1 MVKDI
6 TTIAFNSLEVEE
18 IFDNRNNNIFF
29 TINTPPITIK
39 NKAILK
45 VSNFCHIGQ
54 ASGHTDNMY
63 LFRIRGVNV
72 DTSRFITGNGAY
84 PLILTTTFNNN
95 RSLYDENIISLV
107 KQTINSID
115 IIVDTYTPQGTFN
128 SGYSPNSCIIANAGT
143 GYLTGQILTL
153 TGGGGASDVSVEITD
168 VSSGGINAVN
178 VLTTPSKT
186 YNTPPTLSSSIN
198 GSGAVLVANITTS
211 PGAITSIT
219 ITNGGVGYR
228 VGQTLTITTTA
239 GTGANISIATVNA
252 NGTILTFTGL
262 SSGSGY
268 TNAATRVVSVNP
280 ATITQTA
287 SIIPQMKFGNILNS
301 TIPNSL
307 NFSITF
313 IIEQDEF

>member
-6 TTIAFNSLEVEE
+6 TTIAFNSIEVEKT
-18 IFDNRNNNIFF
+18 IDKRNNNNIIFS
-29 TINTPPITIK
+29 INTPPIIIK

-72 DTSRFITGNGAY
+72 DTSRFITGTGGY

-115 IIVDTYTPQGTFN
+115 IIVDTYTPQGIIN
-128 SGYSPNSCIIANAGT
+128 SGYSPYSCIIDNAGT
-143 GYLTGQILTL
+143 GYLTGQILTFS
-153 TGGGGASDVSVEITD
+153 GGGGTDVSVEITD
-168 VSSGGINAVN
+168 VSLGGISAVN
-178 VLTTPSKT
+178 VLTNSSKF
-186 YNTPPTLSSSIN
+186 NTPPTLSNSIN
-198 GSGAVLVANITTS
+198 GSGAVLVANITAS

-219 ITNGGVGYR
+219 ITNGGFGYK
-228 VGQTLTITTTA
+228 VGQTLIITTTA
-239 GTGANISIATVNA
+239 GTGANISIASVNA
-252 NGTILTFTGL
+252 NGTILTFTIT
-262 SSGSGY
+262 SGGTGY
-268 TNAATRVVSVNP
+268 TTGATRIVSVNP
-280 ATITQTA
+280 ATITQSA
-287 SIIPQMKFGNILNS
+287 SLIPQMKFGNILNS

-313 IIEQDEF
+313 IIEEELNE

>member
-6 TTIAFNSLEVEE
+6 TTIAFNSLEVEKSSN
-18 IFDNRNNNIFF
+18 INNSNIYFS
-29 TINTPPITIK
+29 INTPPITIK
-39 NKAILK
+39 NNAILK

-72 DTSRFITGNGAY
+72 DTSKFFTGTGGY

-128 SGYSPNSCIIANAGT
+128 SGYSPNSCIITNAGT
-143 GYLTGQILTL
+143 GYLIGQILTL
-153 TGGGGASDVSVEITD
+153 TGGGGTDVQVEITD
-168 VSSGGINAVN
+168 VSLGGINAVN

-186 YNTPPTLSSSIN
+186 YNTPPSLSSSIN
-198 GSGAVLVANITTS
+198 GSGAILVANITAS

-219 ITNGGVGYR
+219 ITNGGFGYR

-239 GTGANISIATVNA
+239 GTGANISIASVNA
-252 NGTILTFTGL
+252 NGTILTFTLTSG
-262 SSGSGY
+262 GSGY
-268 TNAATRVVSVNP
+268 TTAATRVVSVNP

-287 SIIPQMKFGNILNS
+287 SIIPQMKFGSILNS
-301 TIPNSL
+301 SIPNSL

-313 IIEQDEF
+313 IIEEELNE